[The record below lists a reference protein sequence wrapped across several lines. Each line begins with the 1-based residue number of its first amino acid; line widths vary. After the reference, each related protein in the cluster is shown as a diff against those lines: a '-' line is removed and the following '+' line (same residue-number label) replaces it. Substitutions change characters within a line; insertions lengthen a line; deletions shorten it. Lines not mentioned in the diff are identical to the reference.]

1 MRGDQRLTG
10 GRDVPGFGYAHGCP
24 RKIHDGIGIASSYQV
39 GNPGAIKARR
49 DPADR
54 PTTGRDRCLLGR
66 RGDFRHS
73 AAAGGRGQPR
83 PNHWT
88 AEDFR
93 GHHCK
98 HLEESRRLRPASTE
112 QAMTRPPKRSMFAG
126 DGVAAPLQHATFR
139 RIWLASLL
147 SNLGLLIQ
155 AVGAAWAMT
164 QMTSSAD
171 KVALVQ
177 TALMLPV
184 MLISMPAGA
193 IADMYDRRIVAL
205 ISLAIALSGATALTV
220 LAWLGLVTPETLLAL
235 CFVVGSGMALFG
247 PAWQSSVTE
256 QVPPETLPS
265 AVALNGISYNIA
277 RSFGPAIGG
286 IVVAAAGAVAAFA
299 ANAVL
304 YLPLLI
310 VLFLWRR
317 TSQPSR
323 LPRERLNRAIVSG
336 VRYIANSPAIKIV
349 LTRTLVTGLIGGS
362 VSALMPLVARDLLH
376 GGAQTYG
383 IMLGAFGMGAVIGA
397 LNITEVRKRMSG
409 EAAIRAC
416 ALSMG
421 GAIAA
426 VALSREPVLT
436 AAALVIA
443 GAVWMLAVAL
453 FNIGVQ
459 LSAPRW
465 VAGRSLA
472 AFQAS
477 IAGGIAIGSW
487 GWGRLTDA
495 VGVEA
500 ALLVSAALMLASPLL
515 GLWLQM
521 PRIGARN
528 EDAEVLA
535 DPEVQLS
542 LTARSG
548 PLVVEIEYRVAQDNA
563 RAFHNVMQEVQLSRQ
578 RNGAYGWS
586 IARDIA
592 DPELWTERYHCPTW
606 LDYLRQ
612 RNRSTQSERALH
624 QRAIGFHL
632 GPDPVRVR
640 RMLERP
646 FGSVRWKEDTPD
658 RAVSEVLPVTS
669 SAAGGST

>member
-1 MRGDQRLTG
+1 M
-10 GRDVPGFGYAHGCP
+10 
-24 RKIHDGIGIASSYQV
+24 
-39 GNPGAIKARR
+39 
-49 DPADR
+49 
-54 PTTGRDRCLLGR
+54 
-66 RGDFRHS
+66 
-73 AAAGGRGQPR
+73 
-83 PNHWT
+83 
-88 AEDFR
+88 DFR
-93 GHHCK
+93 GHHFGLK
-98 HLEESRRLRPASTE
+98 NQAVAGQPEPDMTE
-112 QAMTRPPKRSMFAG
+112 PPKRSTFNAG
-126 DGVAAPLQHATFR
+126 GIAAPLRHSVFR

-147 SNLGLLIQ
+147 SNFGLMIQ

-177 TALMLPV
+177 TALMLPI
-184 MLISMPAGA
+184 MLIAMPAGA

-205 ISLAIALSGATALTV
+205 VALAIALAGAIALTALS
-220 LAWLGLVTPETLLAL
+220 WLGLVTPNLLLAL
-235 CFVVGSGMALFG
+235 CFLVGSGMALFG
-247 PAWQSSVTE
+247 PAWQSSVSE
-256 QVPPETLPS
+256 QVPQETLPA

-286 IVVAAAGAVAAFA
+286 IVVATAGAVAAFA
-299 ANAVL
+299 VNAAL
-304 YLPLLI
+304 YLPLLV
-310 VLFLWRR
+310 VLLCWRR
-317 TSQPSR
+317 VSEPSR
-323 LPRERLNRAIVSG
+323 LPRERLSRAIVSG
-336 VRYIANSPAIKIV
+336 VRYITNSPSIKIV
-349 LTRTLVTGLIGGS
+349 LTRTMVTGIIGGS

-397 LNITEVRKRMSG
+397 LNISEVRKRLSG

-436 AAALVIA
+436 AAALVVA

-495 VGVEA
+495 AGVET
-500 ALLVSAALMLASPLL
+500 ALLVSAGLMLVSPLL
-515 GLWLQM
+515 GLWLPM
-521 PRIGARN
+521 PRVGARN

-535 DPEVQLS
+535 DPEVQLA
-542 LTARSG
+542 LTGRSG
-548 PLVVEIEYRVAQDNA
+548 PLVVEIEYRIDQESA

-606 LDYLRQ
+606 FDYLRQ

-646 FGSVRWKEDTPD
+646 FGSVRWKEETPD
-658 RAVSEVLPVTS
+658 RAVNEVLPVAT
-669 SAAGGST
+669 AAGGST

>member
-1 MRGDQRLTG
+1 MTDQ
-10 GRDVPGFGYAHGCP
+10 
-24 RKIHDGIGIASSYQV
+24 
-39 GNPGAIKARR
+39 
-49 DPADR
+49 
-54 PTTGRDRCLLGR
+54 
-66 RGDFRHS
+66 
-73 AAAGGRGQPR
+73 
-83 PNHWT
+83 
-88 AEDFR
+88 
-93 GHHCK
+93 
-98 HLEESRRLRPASTE
+98 
-112 QAMTRPPKRSMFAG
+112 PKRSMFAAH
-126 DGVAAPLQHATFR
+126 GVAAPLRHVVFR

-164 QMTSSAD
+164 QMTSDAD

-205 ISLAIALSGATALTV
+205 VSLSISLSGATALTV
-220 LAWLGLVTPETLLAL
+220 LAWFGLITPNTLLAF

-247 PAWQSSVTE
+247 PAWQSSVSE
-256 QVPPETLPS
+256 QVPAETLPS

-286 IVVAAAGAVAAFA
+286 IVVATAGAVAAFA
-299 ANAVL
+299 SNALL
-304 YLPLLI
+304 YFPLLV
-310 VLFLWRR
+310 VLFLWNR
-317 TSQPSR
+317 TSEPSR

-336 VRYIANSPAIKIV
+336 VRYIANSPSIRIV
-349 LTRTLVTGLIGGS
+349 LARTLVTGLIGGS

-397 LNITEVRKRMSG
+397 LNISEIRQRLSG
-409 EAAIRAC
+409 ESAVRAC

-436 AAALVIA
+436 AAALVVA
-443 GAVWMLAVAL
+443 GAAWMMAVAL

-487 GWGRLTDA
+487 GWGHLTNVA
-495 VGVEA
+495 GVET
-500 ALLVSAALMLASPLL
+500 ALLVSAGLMLASPLL
-515 GLWLQM
+515 GLWLGM
-521 PRIGARN
+521 PRVGARN
-528 EDAEVLA
+528 EDAEDLA
-535 DPEVQLS
+535 DPEVRLS
-542 LTARSG
+542 LTGRSG
-548 PLVVEIEYRVAQDNA
+548 PLVVEIEYRVAQENA
-563 RAFHNVMQEVQLSRQ
+563 RAFHNVMQDVQLSRQ

-586 IARDIA
+586 VARDIA

-612 RNRSTQSERALH
+612 RNRATQSERALH
-624 QRAIGFHL
+624 LQAIAFHI
-632 GPDPVRVR
+632 GPDPVRIR

-658 RAVSEVLPVTS
+658 RASTEVLPVVAT
-669 SAAGGST
+669 AAGSST

>member
-1 MRGDQRLTG
+1 
-10 GRDVPGFGYAHGCP
+10 
-24 RKIHDGIGIASSYQV
+24 
-39 GNPGAIKARR
+39 
-49 DPADR
+49 
-54 PTTGRDRCLLGR
+54 
-66 RGDFRHS
+66 
-73 AAAGGRGQPR
+73 
-83 PNHWT
+83 
-88 AEDFR
+88 
-93 GHHCK
+93 
-98 HLEESRRLRPASTE
+98 
-112 QAMTRPPKRSMFAG
+112 
-126 DGVAAPLQHATFR
+126 
-139 RIWLASLL
+139 
-147 SNLGLLIQ
+147 
-155 AVGAAWAMT
+155 
-164 QMTSSAD
+164 MTSSAD

-184 MLISMPAGA
+184 MLIAMPAGA
-193 IADMYDRRIVAL
+193 IADMYDRRIVSL
-205 ISLAIALSGATALTV
+205 ISLSIALSGATALTV
-220 LAWLGLVTPETLLAL
+220 LAWLGMVTPTTLLVF

-247 PAWQSSVTE
+247 PAWQSSVSE
-256 QVPPETLPS
+256 QVPADMLPS

-286 IVVAAAGAVAAFA
+286 IIVATAGAVAAFA
-299 ANAVL
+299 ANAIL
-304 YLPLLI
+304 YLPL
-310 VLFLWRR
+310 VVALFVWRR
-317 TSQPSR
+317 ESEPSR

-336 VRYIANSPAIKIV
+336 VRYIANSPSIKIV
-349 LTRTLVTGLIGGS
+349 LMRTLVTGLIGGS
-362 VSALMPLVARDLLH
+362 ISALMPLVVRDLLH

-397 LNITEVRKRMSG
+397 LNISEVRKRLGG

-416 ALSMG
+416 AISMG
-421 GAIAA
+421 SAIAA
-426 VALSREPVLT
+426 VALSHEPVLT
-436 AAALVIA
+436 AAALVVA
-443 GAVWMLAVAL
+443 GASWMLAVAL

-472 AFQAS
+472 IFQAAIS
-477 IAGGIAIGSW
+477 GGIAIGSW

-495 VGVEA
+495 AGVEV
-500 ALLVSAALMLASPLL
+500 ALLVSAALMLLSPLL
-515 GLWLQM
+515 GFWLHM

-528 EDAEVLA
+528 EDAELLA

-563 RAFHNVMQEVQLSRQ
+563 RGFHNVMQEVQLSRQ

-612 RNRSTQSERALH
+612 RNRSTQSERELH
-624 QRAIGFHL
+624 QSAMDFHL
-632 GPDPVRVR
+632 GPDPVRIR

-646 FGSVRWKEDTPD
+646 FGSVRWKEESPD
-658 RAVSEVLPVTS
+658 RAANEVLPVA
-669 SAAGGST
+669 SAAAGSST

>member
-1 MRGDQRLTG
+1 MTEQPKRAML
-10 GRDVPGFGYAHGCP
+10 AA
-24 RKIHDGIGIASSYQV
+24 DGIS
-39 GNPGAIKARR
+39 
-49 DPADR
+49 
-54 PTTGRDRCLLGR
+54 
-66 RGDFRHS
+66 
-73 AAAGGRGQPR
+73 
-83 PNHWT
+83 
-88 AEDFR
+88 
-93 GHHCK
+93 
-98 HLEESRRLRPASTE
+98 
-112 QAMTRPPKRSMFAG
+112 
-126 DGVAAPLQHATFR
+126 APLRHLAFR
-139 RIWLASLL
+139 RIWSASLL

-164 QMTSSAD
+164 QMTPSAD

-184 MLISMPAGA
+184 MLIAMPAGA
-193 IADMYDRRIVAL
+193 IADMYDRRIVSL
-205 ISLAIALSGATALTV
+205 ISLSIALLGASALTA
-220 LAWLGLVTPETLLAL
+220 LAWLGLMTPNSLLAL

-247 PAWQSSVTE
+247 PAWQSSVSE
-256 QVPPETLPS
+256 QVPADMLPA

-286 IVVAAAGAVAAFA
+286 IVVATAGAVAAFA
-299 ANAVL
+299 ANAFL
-304 YLPLLI
+304 YIPLA
-310 VLFLWRR
+310 VALFIWRR
-317 TSQPSR
+317 ESAPSR

-349 LTRTLVTGLIGGS
+349 LARTLVTGLIGGS
-362 VSALMPLVARDLLH
+362 ISALMPLVVRDLLH

-397 LNITEVRKRMSG
+397 LNISEVRKRLSG

-426 VALSREPVLT
+426 VALSHERVLT
-436 AAALVIA
+436 AAALVVA

-472 AFQAS
+472 TFQAS
-477 IAGGIAIGSW
+477 ISGGIAIGSW
-487 GWGRLTDA
+487 GWGWLTDA
-495 VGVEA
+495 AGVEA
-500 ALLVSAALMLASPLL
+500 ALLVSASLMLLSPLL
-515 GLWLQM
+515 GFWLKM
-521 PRIGARN
+521 PRVGARN

-535 DPEVQLS
+535 DPEVQLP
-542 LTARSG
+542 LTGRSG
-548 PLVVEIEYRVAQDNA
+548 PLVVEIEYRVAQNNA

-606 LDYLRQ
+606 FDYLRQ
-612 RNRSTQSERALH
+612 RSRSTQSERALH
-624 QRAIGFHL
+624 QRAMDFHL

-658 RAVSEVLPVTS
+658 RAANEVLPVA
-669 SAAGGST
+669 SAAAGSST

>member
-1 MRGDQRLTG
+1 
-10 GRDVPGFGYAHGCP
+10 
-24 RKIHDGIGIASSYQV
+24 
-39 GNPGAIKARR
+39 
-49 DPADR
+49 
-54 PTTGRDRCLLGR
+54 
-66 RGDFRHS
+66 
-73 AAAGGRGQPR
+73 
-83 PNHWT
+83 
-88 AEDFR
+88 
-93 GHHCK
+93 
-98 HLEESRRLRPASTE
+98 
-112 QAMTRPPKRSMFAG
+112 MFAA
-126 DGVAAPLQHATFR
+126 DGVAAPLRHAAFR

-177 TALMLPV
+177 TALMLPI

-205 ISLAIALSGATALTV
+205 VSLTISLCGASALTV
-220 LAWLGLVTPETLLAL
+220 LAWFGFITPAILLTF

-247 PAWQSSVTE
+247 PAWQSSVSE

-265 AVALNGISYNIA
+265 AIALNGISYNIA
-277 RSFGPAIGG
+277 RSFGPAVGG
-286 IVVAAAGAVAAFA
+286 IVVATAGAVAAFA
-299 ANAVL
+299 VNAVL
-304 YLPLLI
+304 YLPLLV

-317 TSQPSR
+317 SSEPSR

-336 VRYIANSPAIKIV
+336 VRYIANSPSIRIV
-349 LTRTLVTGLIGGS
+349 LARTLVTGVIGGS

-383 IMLGAFGMGAVIGA
+383 IMLGAFGIGAVIGA
-397 LNITEVRKRMSG
+397 LNIAEVRKRMSG
-409 EAAIRAC
+409 EAAVRAC
-416 ALSMG
+416 TLSMG
-421 GAIAA
+421 AAIAA
-426 VALSREPVLT
+426 VALSREAVVT
-436 AAALVIA
+436 AAALVVA

-495 VGVEA
+495 AGVET
-500 ALLVSAALMLASPLL
+500 ALLVSAALMMVSPLL
-515 GLWLQM
+515 GLWLGM
-521 PRIGARN
+521 PRVGARN

-535 DPEVQLS
+535 DPEVRLA
-542 LTARSG
+542 LTGRSG
-548 PLVVEIEYRVAQDNA
+548 PLVVEIEYRVDQESA

-606 LDYLRQ
+606 FDYLRQ

-624 QRAIGFHL
+624 QRAVDFHL

-646 FGSVRWKEDTPD
+646 FGSVRWKEETPD
-658 RAVSEVLPVTS
+658 SAASEVLPVATT
-669 SAAGGST
+669 AGSGT

>member
-1 MRGDQRLTG
+1 MTE
-10 GRDVPGFGYAHGCP
+10 PGK
-24 RKIHDGIGIASSYQV
+24 R
-39 GNPGAIKARR
+39 
-49 DPADR
+49 
-54 PTTGRDRCLLGR
+54 
-66 RGDFRHS
+66 
-73 AAAGGRGQPR
+73 AAAD
-83 PNHWT
+83 HSIT
-88 AEDFR
+88 
-93 GHHCK
+93 
-98 HLEESRRLRPASTE
+98 
-112 QAMTRPPKRSMFAG
+112 
-126 DGVAAPLQHATFR
+126 APLRHGVFR

-155 AVGAAWAMT
+155 GVGAAWSMT

-177 TALMLPV
+177 TALMLPI

-193 IADMYDRRIVAL
+193 IADMHDRRVVAMVSLL
-205 ISLAIALSGATALTV
+205 ISLVGATSLTV
-220 LAWLGLVTPETLLAL
+220 LAWFNLVTPNTLLAF
-235 CFVVGSGMALFG
+235 CFVVGTGMALMG
-247 PAWQSSVTE
+247 PAWQSSVSE
-256 QVPPETLPS
+256 QVPSETLPA
-265 AVALNGISYNIA
+265 AVALNGISFNIA
-277 RSFGPAIGG
+277 RSFGPAVGG
-286 IVVAAAGAVAAFA
+286 IIVATSGAVAAFA

-310 VLFLWRR
+310 VLFLWNRV
-317 TSQPSR
+317 SEPSR
-323 LPRERLNRAIVSG
+323 LPREQLTRAMVSG
-336 VRYIANSPAIKIV
+336 IRYITNSPSIKIV
-349 LTRTLVTGLIGGS
+349 LTRTLVTGIIGGS
-362 VSALMPLVARDLLH
+362 VSALMPLIARDLLH

-383 IMLGAFGMGAVIGA
+383 IMLGAFGVGAVIGA
-397 LNITEVRKRMSG
+397 LNIGEVRKRLSG

-416 ALSMG
+416 TLSMA

-426 VALSREPVLT
+426 VALSHEPVLT
-436 AAALVIA
+436 AAALVVA

-477 IAGGIAIGSW
+477 IAGGIAVGSW
-487 GWGRLTDA
+487 GWGHLTDIA
-495 VGVEA
+495 GVET
-500 ALLVSAALMLASPLL
+500 ALLVSAGLMLLSPLL
-515 GLWLQM
+515 GIWLPM
-521 PRIGARN
+521 PPIGARN
-528 EDAEVLA
+528 EAAKELLA
-535 DPEVQLS
+535 DPEVQLQ
-542 LTARSG
+542 LTGRSG

-612 RNRSTQSERALH
+612 RNRATLVERELH
-624 QRAIGFHL
+624 QQANAFHL
-632 GPDPVRVR
+632 GPEPLRVR

-646 FGSVRWKEDTPD
+646 FGSVRWKEETPD
-658 RAVSEVLPVTS
+658 QAANEVLPVVAQ
-669 SAAGGST
+669 AA